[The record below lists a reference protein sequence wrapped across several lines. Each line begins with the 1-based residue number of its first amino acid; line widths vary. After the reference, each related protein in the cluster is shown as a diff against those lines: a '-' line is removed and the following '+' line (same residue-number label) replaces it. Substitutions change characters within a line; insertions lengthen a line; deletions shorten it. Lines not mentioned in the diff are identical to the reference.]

1 MVFNIPNI
9 LSLFRLILVFVFPFA
24 FFKGNMLWGLLVF
37 VVASATDWLDGMI
50 ARKTNSITDI
60 GKVLDPLADKMMLIM
75 ALVCL
80 FIRGKIPTVVLI
92 VGRQGAGHGH
102 RRHRALQQEDDHPGD
117 DRGKLATVTFF
128 LSAWC
133 SPSWEITSRGWGRW
147 PRLSSMWRCSS
158 LWAPRCSTAWC
169 YCAGSRRKRTRAV
182 DLPRAM
188 CHNKLILMI
197 R

>member
-1 MVFNIPNI
+1 LVFNIPNI

-92 VGRQGAGHGH
+92 VMGAKELGMVIGGIVLYSKKMIIP
-102 RRHRALQQEDDHPGD
+102 AMTG
-117 DRGKLATVTFF
+117 GKLATVTFF
-128 LSAWC
+128 VGVVLTFLGDYLPWVGQVATIILYVAMFIALGAAVQYGLVLLRRQQ
-133 SPSWEITSRGWGRW
+133 EKKN
-147 PRLSSMWRCSS
+147 
-158 LWAPRCSTAWC
+158 
-169 YCAGSRRKRTRAV
+169 AGG
-182 DLPRAM
+182 
-188 CHNKLILMI
+188 
-197 R
+197 